1 MVEEELAISKR
12 DNDFLRAKLNEKQS
26 DFDEKLKA
34 EKKDLLKI
42 IVHLKKE
49 SVKRLNIPEGVTLQK
64 ISKSM
69 KFLVKN
75 GQNTLISSTIPF
87 LLKNIVDLQNTEYSL
102 TAFGLFLHHRLFIP
116 SEELLEALLMRWRD
130 KNGENGE
137 EAVKESER
145 YFSTRMI
152 KRVSKL
158 LEIWLQNFFF
168 DFRDEPK
175 NLSLITNYVNRE
187 STSSDPTKVN
197 NITGIIKEKVIS
209 IKNNR
214 RFWLMR
220 KQLKFKH

>member
-1 MVEEELAISKR
+1 MEEELAISKR
-12 DNDFLRAKLNEKQS
+12 DNDFLRTKLKEKQS

-49 SVKRLNIPEGVTLQK
+49 SVKRLNIPEGVILQK

-69 KFLVKN
+69 KFFVKN
-75 GQNTLISSTIPF
+75 GRNTLISSTIPF
-87 LLKNIVDLQNTEYSL
+87 LLKHIVDLQNTEYSSI
-102 TAFGLFLHHRLFIP
+102 AFGLFLHHRLFIP
-116 SEELLEALLMRWRD
+116 SDELLEALLMRWRD
-130 KNGENGE
+130 KNGEDGE

-145 YFSTRMI
+145 YFSNRMI
-152 KRVSKL
+152 KRVSKV

-175 NLSLITNYVNRE
+175 VLSLITNYVNRE

-197 NITGIIKEKVIS
+197 NITGIIKEKVFFHVF
-209 IKNNR
+209 KNEE
-214 RFWLMR
+214 
-220 KQLKFKH
+220 LKN